1 MTLTELLSEIAEA
14 IQTVKGDKTPIKAE
28 NFAKEIKNLKLN
40 TGNSNSGLIN
50 STTDMQTLTVQI
62 KVSNKDYS
70 AIYTGFDNPN
80 TSGEINSM
88 KFEDIYTKF
97 KNGQLLIKLQ
107 DNTRSYDVVDVMYD
121 KRINYDVT
129 TYINKTTARDDTTAT
144 EALILSTAPF
154 NYYDVEL
161 YEYIDGNSDDIG
173 SINTRD
179 TNLSGLTLGFVH
191 GEVIKYGEEYTP
203 SGGHGGYRYVMS
215 ASCP

>member
-40 TGNSNSGLIN
+40 DNSNSGLIN

-62 KVSNKDYS
+62 KVSNNDYS
-70 AIYTGFDNPN
+70 AAYTGFDNPN
-80 TSGEINSM
+80 TSGKINSM

-107 DNTRSYDVVDVMYD
+107 DDNRSYDVVDVMYD
-121 KRINYDVT
+121 KKITYGVT
-129 TYINKTTARDDTTAT
+129 TYINKNTARDDTTAT

-161 YEYIDGNSDDIG
+161 YEYIDGNNDNIG
-173 SINTRD
+173 SINTQD

-191 GEVIKYGEEYTP
+191 GEVIEYGEEYTP
-203 SGGHGGYRYVMS
+203 SGGYGGYAY
-215 ASCP
+215 

>member
-50 STTDMQTLTVQI
+50 STTDMQTLIVKINVNTR
-62 KVSNKDYS
+62 DYS
-70 AIYTGFDNPN
+70 AIYADFDNPEV
-80 TSGEINSM
+80 SGEINSM

-107 DNTRSYDVVDVMYD
+107 TQDGTRSFDVVDVMYD
-121 KRINYDVT
+121 KRINYNVT
-129 TYINKTTARDDTTAT
+129 TYINKTTARDDTTVT
-144 EALILSTAPF
+144 EALVLSTAPF
-154 NYYDVEL
+154 NYYDIDL
-161 YEYIDGNSDDIG
+161 YEYIDGSSNDIG
-173 SINTRD
+173 YVNTQD

-191 GEVIKYGEEYTP
+191 GEVLEYGEEYES
-203 SGGHGGYRYVMS
+203 SGGYGGYEEAVF
-215 ASCP
+215 

>member
-40 TGNSNSGLIN
+40 NGNSNSGLIN

-62 KVSNKDYS
+62 KVSNNDYS

-121 KRINYDVT
+121 KRITYGVT
-129 TYINKTTARDDTTAT
+129 TYINKNTARNDTTAT

-173 SINTRD
+173 SINTQD

-191 GEVIKYGEEYTP
+191 GEVVEYGKEYTP
-203 SGGHGGYRYVMS
+203 SGGYGGYGGYE
-215 ASCP
+215 

>member
-14 IQTVKGDKTPIKAE
+14 IQSVKGDKTPIKAE

-40 TGNSNSGLIN
+40 NGNSNSGLIN

-80 TSGEINSM
+80 ASGEINSM
-88 KFEDIYTKF
+88 KLEDIYTKF

-107 DNTRSYDVVDVMYD
+107 DGNRSFDVVDVMYD
-121 KRINYDVT
+121 KRITYGVT

-161 YEYIDGNSDDIG
+161 YEYIDGNNDDIG
-173 SINTRD
+173 SINTQD

-191 GEVIKYGEEYTP
+191 GEVIEYGEEYTP
-203 SGGHGGYRYVMS
+203 SGGYGGYGGYEEAVF
-215 ASCP
+215 

>member
-14 IQTVKGDKTPIKAE
+14 IQSVKGDKTPIKAE

-40 TGNSNSGLIN
+40 NGNSNSGLIN

-70 AIYTGFDNPN
+70 AIYTGFDNPEV
-80 TSGEINSM
+80 SGEINSM

-107 DNTRSYDVVDVMYD
+107 TQDGTRSFDVVDVMYD
-121 KRINYDVT
+121 KRINYNVT
-129 TYINKTTARDDTTAT
+129 TYINKTTARDDTTVT
-144 EALILSTAPF
+144 EALVLSTAPF
-154 NYYDVEL
+154 NYYDIDL
-161 YEYIDGNSDDIG
+161 YEYIDGSSNDIG
-173 SINTRD
+173 YVNTQD

-191 GEVIKYGEEYTP
+191 GEVLEYGEEYES
-203 SGGHGGYRYVMS
+203 SGGYGGYEEMVY
-215 ASCP
+215 

>member
-40 TGNSNSGLIN
+40 NGNSNSGLIN

-62 KVSNKDYS
+62 KVSNNDYS

-107 DNTRSYDVVDVMYD
+107 DNTRSYDVVDVIYD
-121 KRINYDVT
+121 KRITYGVT

-161 YEYIDGNSDDIG
+161 YEYIDGNNDDIG
-173 SINTRD
+173 NINTQD

-191 GEVIKYGEEYTP
+191 GEVIEYGKEYTP
-203 SGGHGGYRYVMS
+203 SGGYGY
-215 ASCP
+215 

>member
-14 IQTVKGDKTPIKAE
+14 IQSVKGDKTPIKAE

-40 TGNSNSGLIN
+40 NGNSNSGLIN

-62 KVSNKDYS
+62 KVSNNDYS

-107 DNTRSYDVVDVMYD
+107 DDNRAFDVVDVMYD
-121 KRINYDVT
+121 KRINYGVT
-129 TYINKTTARDDTTAT
+129 TYINKNTARNDTTVT
-144 EALILSTAPF
+144 EALVLSTAPF
-154 NYYDVEL
+154 NYYDVDL
-161 YEYIDGNSDDIG
+161 YEYIDGSSNDIG
-173 SINTRD
+173 YVNTQD

-191 GEVIKYGEEYTP
+191 GEVLEYGEEYES
-203 SGGHGGYRYVMS
+203 SGGYGGHEV
-215 ASCP
+215 A

>member
-40 TGNSNSGLIN
+40 NGNSNSGLIN
-50 STTDMQTLTVQI
+50 STTDMQTLTIKI
-62 KVSNKDYS
+62 KVNTRDYS
-70 AIYTGFDNPN
+70 ATYADFDNPE
-80 TSGEINSM
+80 TSGEINTM

-107 DNTRSYDVVDVMYD
+107 DATRSFDVVDVMYD
-121 KRINYDVT
+121 KRISYNVT
-129 TYINKTTARDDTTAT
+129 TYLDNNMARDDTTVT
-144 EALILSTAPF
+144 EALVLSTAPF

-173 SINTRD
+173 NINTQN

-191 GEVIKYGEEYTP
+191 GEVLEYGEEHKS
-203 SGGHGGYRYVMS
+203 SGGYYE
-215 ASCP
+215 

>member
-40 TGNSNSGLIN
+40 NGNSNSGLIN

-62 KVSNKDYS
+62 KVSNNDYS

-107 DNTRSYDVVDVMYD
+107 DATRSFDVVDVMYD
-121 KRINYDVT
+121 KRISYNVT
-129 TYINKTTARDDTTAT
+129 TYLDNNMARDDTTVT
-144 EALILSTAPF
+144 EALVLSTAPF

-173 SINTRD
+173 NINTQN

-191 GEVIKYGEEYTP
+191 GEVLVYGEEHKS
-203 SGGHGGYRYVMS
+203 SGGYYE
-215 ASCP
+215 

>member
-14 IQTVKGDKTPIKAE
+14 IQTVKGDKAPIKAE

-40 TGNSNSGLIN
+40 NGNSNSGLIN

-62 KVSNKDYS
+62 KVSNNDYS

-107 DNTRSYDVVDVMYD
+107 DDNRSFDVVDVMYD
-121 KRINYDVT
+121 KRISYNVT
-129 TYINKTTARDDTTAT
+129 TYINKTTVRDDTTAT
-144 EALILSTAPF
+144 EALVLSTAPF
-154 NYYDVEL
+154 NYYDIDL
-161 YEYIDGNSDDIG
+161 YEYIDGSSNDIG
-173 SINTRD
+173 HVNTQD

-191 GEVIKYGEEYTP
+191 GEVIEYGKEHKS
-203 SGGHGGYRYVMS
+203 SGGYGYEY
-215 ASCP
+215 